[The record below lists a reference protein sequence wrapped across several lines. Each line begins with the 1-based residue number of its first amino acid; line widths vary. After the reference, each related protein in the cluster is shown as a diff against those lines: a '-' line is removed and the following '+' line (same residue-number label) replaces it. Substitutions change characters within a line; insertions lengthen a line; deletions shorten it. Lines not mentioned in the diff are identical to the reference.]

1 MQTQLAAV
9 SSVLCGD
16 EVAGYRL
23 PDCGSP
29 QSPELSHLPSGLIA
43 MKFLSRV
50 VWSEGMYLSPHH
62 FQTQS
67 RYFEDSMAFLAA
79 SLWREPWGLLHVELD
94 PKAIRNGTAAVQH
107 ASGIFPDGLPFELP
121 NSDPAPPFRD
131 LLEVFPSTDAVL
143 PLYLT
148 VPARRDNGFDCDL
161 AATPNSSRFSRMQ
174 RLLRDETNGID
185 EREID
190 LAQKNIRLMTESE
203 LTPDLVSIPIAHVL
217 RDGRGHLV
225 CDEEFIPPCLAISA
239 SEPLMLLVRRLI
251 DAIGEKSATVARGAR
266 RHGRFEAGTAA
277 LDVAN
282 YWFLHALHST
292 LPPLTHLATNKHA
305 HPEAVF
311 IELSR
316 LAGALC
322 TFAVDSD
329 PRLLPG
335 YDHRNP
341 GPAFRTLDAH
351 IRRHLEIVVPS
362 NTITLDFKP
371 VEPYMH
377 AAEVLDERC
386 LRRARWVFGVRSAL
400 GESELLKLVPKLIKV
415 CSSKFVPELVKRALP
430 GMTLTHLQVP
440 PTAIRAEADM
450 QYFAIETT
458 GPCWEHILQ
467 TRSVGIYIPG
477 EISKPEFDLTVI
489 VETS

>member
-1 MQTQLAAV
+1 
-9 SSVLCGD
+9 
-16 EVAGYRL
+16 
-23 PDCGSP
+23 
-29 QSPELSHLPSGLIA
+29 

-50 VWSEGMYLSPHH
+50 VWSEGMYLGPHH

-94 PKAIRNGTAAVQH
+94 SKAIRNGTASLLH
-107 ASGIFPDGLPFELP
+107 AAGIFPDGLPFEVP
-121 NSDPAPPFRD
+121 NSDPPPSIRN
-131 LLEVFPSTDAVL
+131 LLEVFPSTDAEL

-148 VPARRDNGFDCDL
+148 VPMRRDNGFDCDL
-161 AATPNSSRFSRMQ
+161 SASANSSRFARMQ
-174 RLLRDETNGID
+174 RTLRDETNGID

-190 LAQKNIRLMTESE
+190 LGRKNIRLMTEAE
-203 LTPDLVSIPIAHVL
+203 LNPDLLSIPIARVL

-225 CDEEFIPPCLAISA
+225 FDEEFVPSCLRLNA
-239 SEPLMLLVRRLI
+239 SESLMLLVRRLL
-251 DAIGEKSATVARGAR
+251 DAILEKSATIARSAR

-282 YWFLHALHST
+282 YWFLHALHNAI
-292 LPPLTHLATNKHA
+292 PPLQHLTATRHA
-305 HPEAVF
+305 HPEDVY

-322 TFAVDSD
+322 TFALDSD
-329 PRLLPG
+329 PRQLPA

-341 GPAFRTLDAH
+341 GPVFRALDAH

-362 NTITLDFKP
+362 NAVMLEFHP
-371 VEPYMH
+371 LEPYIH
-377 AAEVLDERC
+377 EAEVRDERC
-386 LRRARWVFGVRSAL
+386 LRRARWVLGMRSGL
-400 GESELLKLVPKLIKV
+400 GESDLLRLAPKLVKV

-430 GMTLTHLQVP
+430 GMKLTHLPVP

-450 QYFAIETT
+450 QYFAIDTT

-477 EISKPEFDLTVI
+477 EISRPEFDLTVI
-489 VETS
+489 VEPS